1 MIGVTEQ
8 FGSRVPEEEEEVGME
23 VVIESDE
30 EGGQVELMAAISNF
44 NPPEEFEVEELEELE
59 EEVEEPVC
67 EMEEE
72 SGRVGGREERLSPE
86 EERRV

>member
-1 MIGVTEQ
+1 
-8 FGSRVPEEEEEVGME
+8 ME

-30 EGGQVELMAAISNF
+30 EGGQVELMEAISNF
-44 NPPEEFEVEELEELE
+44 NPPEEFEEEEVEELE

-67 EMEEE
+67 EIEEE